1 MQVRVGWMLFVL
13 SVMVL
18 AAWTLGPAPLPAGQ
32 AAAIAVVQP
41 AAIPLAAPPFAAG
54 SPGAFLQSDAF
65 WLGVILALTLAL
77 AGVYVRWAV
86 FEHSSAGVRR

>member
-1 MQVRVGWMLFVL
+1 MQVRVGWMLFVM

-41 AAIPLAAPPFAAG
+41 AAIPLAAG
-54 SPGAFLQSDAF
+54 TPGAFLQSDAF

-86 FEHSSAGVRR
+86 FEHSSSGGRR